1 MLHNKRVLLLLL
13 CICIA
18 GFTNPTDA
26 GCHPAVVHG
35 DILDVHPQ
43 AGKVRVLTG
52 HGMLI
57 LELDAGCRIMRGLQE
72 ISCTA
77 LRPVYPGWYQD
88 GLFMLNSEG
97 RVVEILA
104 NYSIREQAG
113 FLVSYDIFGEIKMM
127 EPLP

>member
-1 MLHNKRVLLLLL
+1 M
-13 CICIA
+13 
-18 GFTNPTDA
+18 
-26 GCHPAVVHG
+26 
-35 DILDVHPQ
+35 
-43 AGKVRVLTG
+43 RVLTG

>member
-57 LELDAGCRIMRGLQE
+57 LELDAGCRIMRGLQRSAAQRCARC
-72 ISCTA
+72 IQGGTKTA
-77 LRPVYPGWYQD
+77 CLC
-88 GLFMLNSEG
+88 
-97 RVVEILA
+97 
-104 NYSIREQAG
+104 
-113 FLVSYDIFGEIKMM
+113 
-127 EPLP
+127 